1 LLYHLVTGRY
11 PVESASPRDLI
22 DAHAR
27 GDRRRLRD
35 ERPDLP
41 ESFITIIERAIDP
54 DPARRYVSAGEMEAK
69 LSGEPATRPETVPRR
84 PAPVS
89 AEPSFIK
96 RAVSVLGGTV
106 VLTGVLGFIASRFF
120 EVVLQIDRDLWLG
133 FVDTFTT
140 GMTGL
145 LPYVVLWLFGAA
157 CLGLIAALRT
167 LVAERI
173 ATPLIRLN
181 ALLDS
186 ADPARVATGIFLFG
200 VVSCGVLNLIA
211 YRDLFAALY
220 ALRDSPGD
228 TSVDFTILGPDR
240 NGVRVSHLLFS
251 VYLSM
256 LLGLAVW
263 RWFPRLEKQSAA
275 PIARL
280 MKWATLAVVLIVI
293 AWDVMPR
300 RILWETHRVV
310 EFDQRTRFVIAS
322 TGDEPDDEL
331 LLYMPDEPASP
342 SVRVRRNTPGLTF
355 LDRRWLFGG
364 RGTQE
369 SGRSR

>member
-1 LLYHLVTGRY
+1 
-11 PVESASPRDLI
+11 
-22 DAHAR
+22 
-27 GDRRRLRD
+27 
-35 ERPDLP
+35 
-41 ESFITIIERAIDP
+41 
-54 DPARRYVSAGEMEAK
+54 
-69 LSGEPATRPETVPRR
+69 
-84 PAPVS
+84 
-89 AEPSFIK
+89 
-96 RAVSVLGGTV
+96 
-106 VLTGVLGFIASRFF
+106 
-120 EVVLQIDRDLWLG
+120 
-133 FVDTFTT
+133 
-140 GMTGL
+140 
-145 LPYVVLWLFGAA
+145 
-157 CLGLIAALRT
+157 
-167 LVAERI
+167 
-173 ATPLIRLN
+173 
-181 ALLDS
+181 
-186 ADPARVATGIFLFG
+186 
-200 VVSCGVLNLIA
+200 
-211 YRDLFAALY
+211 
-220 ALRDSPGD
+220 
-228 TSVDFTILGPDR
+228 
-240 NGVRVSHLLFS
+240 
-251 VYLSM
+251 M